1 MEGKV
6 KVEIFGITEES
17 IGGGCSC
24 GGTCNP
30 LLTMGELYK
39 DFEEFIKKSDVKDKT
54 ELSFIDVNNQDLEK
68 YKSIKK
74 ALEIGYTLPIICIDG
89 SPLFYGGISDYIIY
103 EEIKKVIGQ

>member
-24 GGTCNP
+24 GGACTP

-39 DFEEFIKKSDVKDKT
+39 DFEEFIKKSDVKDKA
-54 ELSFIDVNNQDLEK
+54 ELSFVDITKQDLEK
-68 YKSIKK
+68 YSNIKK

-89 SPLFYGGISDYIIY
+89 SPRFYGGISEYMIY
-103 EEIKKVIGQ
+103 DEIKKVIEQ